1 MSNEA
6 ITISDAE
13 LEIMK
18 ALWRGRAPMNTQAI
32 SSAVAHKAW
41 KRTTIATLLTRLV
54 EKGPYA
60 PKSRESS
67 TAICRLSQK
76 RHIKIADKK
85 SDSNAL

>member
-41 KRTTIATLLTRLV
+41 QTHDNCNSFNKACGKGGRTL
-54 EKGPYA
+54 

-76 RHIKIADKK
+76 RHIKNRRQKI
-85 SDSNAL
+85 